1 MRRLVGR
8 AMAVTGAG
16 GFIGSAL
23 VRRLVTEG
31 VAVHALLGPGDPQ
44 LSLPDPGDEGGRG
57 EEAGRGG
64 EAGRGEEVGRGEEAG
79 TCVRTLCGEIDRP
92 ECLNALLDGVEVVF
106 HLAGPASVAS
116 SFAAPAEFARI
127 HATGT
132 AALLAACE
140 RARVQH
146 VIYVSSAE
154 VYGRPLRNPIDET
167 HRLQACSPYAA
178 AKLAAEH
185 FLEAYH
191 LCHDLAVTV
200 LRPFSVYG
208 PRQSPH
214 GLIAVILRQLDQ
226 GEIRLADLQP
236 VRDFCYIDDVVD
248 AAVRAAAAGTTRG
261 TPPEEW
267 WRRRRAAAPSASW
280 HLVLNV
286 GSGVGT
292 SVEALARQL
301 VRLRGRDAQVVGG
314 GTADRPGASM
324 IQHRVADTT
333 RIRSLL
339 GWEAQTPLDVGLRR
353 TLAWWDAEVRRGPLD
368 RAPAAVAV
376 AGALR

>member
-1 MRRLVGR
+1 
-8 AMAVTGAG
+8 MAVTGAG

-23 VRRLVTEG
+23 VRRLVAEG
-31 VAVHALLGPGDPQ
+31 VEVHALLGPDDAQ
-44 LSLPDPGDEGGRG
+44 VIVPGVGVEGGKG
-57 EEAGRGG
+57 
-64 EAGRGEEVGRGEEAG
+64 
-79 TCVRTLCGEIDRP
+79 VRTLRGEIDRP
-92 ECLNALLDGVEVVF
+92 DCLRALLDGVDVVF

-127 HATGT
+127 HGTGT

-146 VIYVSSAE
+146 VIYLSSAE
-154 VYGRPLRNPIDET
+154 VYGRPVRNPIDET

-191 LCHDLAVTV
+191 LSHGLAVTV

-214 GLIAVILRQLDQ
+214 GLVAVILRQLDR
-226 GEIRLADLQP
+226 GEIRLADLRP
-236 VRDFCYIDDVVD
+236 VRDFCFVDDVVD
-248 AAVRAAAAGTTRG
+248 AAVRAAGAGLLS
-261 TPPEEW
+261 
-267 WRRRRAAAPSASW
+267 AAAIEDSWWLRRKPAPPSSW

-292 SVEALARQL
+292 SVEALARL
-301 VRLRGRDAQVVGG
+301 VVRVHGSDARVVGG
-314 GTADRPGASM
+314 GAADRPEAGL
-324 IQHRVADTT
+324 ILQRVADTS

-339 GWEAQTPLDVGLRR
+339 GWEAQTSLEAGLHR
-353 TLAWWDAEVRRGPLD
+353 TLAWWTAEGRAQ
-368 RAPAAVAV
+368 RAP
-376 AGALR
+376 GPGPGEPR